1 MAIDRTGTGADA
13 PRRGRSAAED
23 GRRRLSCLARNAGGR
38 SPQAGEESRRRPLR
52 SRRPRRS
59 RPPSRL
65 AHQRTLPERPDRTG
79 QDGDAASTL
88 WRPPP
93 QRGRRS
99 SAPTPPRAHPGPPS
113 PAQDG
118 PRQALLTSPAAGRT
132 IRSRLPAW
140 TGRCAKDSTRERAP
154 LGQAPHRISPAHPP
168 RPRRGRPPGRI
179 TRAGQ
184 PNRGAH
190 LEAGRADPRSR
201 RRRERSEA
209 IHREG
214 GIQWMPAIWAARL
227 CRSGSKTVGRICP
240 RWAST
245 G

>member
-1 MAIDRTGTGADA
+1 MAIDRTGAGADA
-13 PRRGRSAAED
+13 PVGPQRSGGRPATAFLPREEC
-23 GRRRLSCLARNAGGR
+23 RRRSR
-38 SPQAGEESRRRPLR
+38 PAGEESWRRPLR
-52 SRRPRRS
+52 SRRTRRS

-65 AHQRTLPERPDRTG
+65 AHQRTHPKRPARTRAGRRRRER
-79 QDGDAASTL
+79 STM
-88 WRPPP
+88 PTP
-93 QRGRRS
+93 QRGRQPP
-99 SAPTPPRAHPGPPS
+99 APAPPRTRPGPPP

-118 PRQALLTSPAAGRT
+118 PRRAFATSADSRQT

-140 TGRCAKDSTRERAP
+140 TGRCAKDGTRERAP

-168 RPRRGRPPGRI
+168 RPRRGRPLGRI

-209 IHREG
+209 PER
-214 GIQWMPAIWAARL
+214 
-227 CRSGSKTVGRICP
+227 T
-240 RWAST
+240 
-245 G
+245 